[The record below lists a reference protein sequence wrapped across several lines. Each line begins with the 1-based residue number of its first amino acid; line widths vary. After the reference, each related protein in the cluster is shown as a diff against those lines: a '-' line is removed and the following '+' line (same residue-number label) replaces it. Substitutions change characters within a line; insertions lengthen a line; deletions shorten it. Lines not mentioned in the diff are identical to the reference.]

1 MSKRGEW
8 ANTVAADYLR
18 RCGSLIVDLNAGR
31 GRNRIDVVAYDVRE
45 DSIAICEVR
54 TPSEANW
61 FHGLSASGRQHLRR
75 ASRAWT
81 RANGWR
87 GAVRHDVINV
97 YGRPGERPVI
107 DHIRNVKV

>member
-18 RCGSLIVDLNAGR
+18 RCGSLIVDLNARG
-31 GRNRIDVVAYDVRE
+31 GRNRIDVVAYDECE
-45 DSIAICEVR
+45 DCIAICEVR
-54 TPSEANW
+54 TLSEAKW
-61 FHGLSASGRQHLRR
+61 FRGLSASGRQSLRR

-81 RANGWR
+81 RTNGWR
-87 GAVRHDVINV
+87 GAVRHDVINI
-97 YGRPGERPVI
+97 YGRPGEKPVI